1 MDAVWVF
8 AAIAAVAGV
17 TSAAYWEPGD
27 ECYVDRNGTAVRTVV
42 EQVFGFGVFRLADS
56 VVPERVRITKPNEVF
71 VNVTTLDQA
80 RQALLDLRLSARQL
94 MTILQRMLDLTDAR
108 GSDTN
113 IPEWLQSDVVV
124 ACERLIINVT
134 DEITPDLID
143 KLMVILNLHRV
154 HRSSRQSAPQRFWTS
169 CVVLSMFRSFGLA
182 IVNGG
187 DPDSNTY
194 FGQFVRLSRSPLF
207 IPTNYSTAHAKW
219 LEVSETYQWGGVYSS
234 FSSAVLGYS
243 IECAL
248 WAPSE
253 HPELVHQA
261 ALSLVR
267 NRRDVPRPLVQ
278 ELQQIADSILER
290 RDSGRIATLEDVSTL
305 LLMIFID
312 WDYSRHV
319 PLQTLAGAIQQ
330 LGPRALLQIDLL
342 EMMIGAGLGVT
353 LDAFAEAV
361 KEKIRTSDNTEFATV
376 LAVLDNCLSEPA
388 RSRVNHLD
396 IVVSE
401 FNRPERQA
409 EAGFFGPPRLW
420 GLGAWRAFVSVI
432 GESLSPTNV
441 LSVPGRSLNNLSLS
455 LLPVLTD
462 SDCDRVVPLLEWRC
476 LGEESI
482 VKAYEFAVN
491 ITSLGA
497 GPTPLLASAFE
508 SVIWDAIHGNVSDNA
523 DLCYALMGYSI
534 TRSSGKPLPLQSLP
548 YDTLVK
554 VFHWTIGTIACDPGL
569 PGLLF
574 VAQFLADALHLHQ
587 KSQMVFEVVT
597 QMVHIQ
603 ARPTSE
609 PRQFTR
615 WAALDN
621 LRRDRIANL
630 SGRCRAALYLAR
642 FPCSRLLAPNPKLE
656 MPHALSAIDI
666 GYNALWNEIPPTS
679 VPSLPDDRRT
689 TNTETVS
696 RPAQGFLLPATT
708 LGMLSAAAIAY
719 SRGRRPSPEPS
730 VPARSKRRERLMPIV
745 AWAVGALGGAAV
757 ERMLIRVPE
766 RISPHD
772 VTGEDFDSSETT
784 FADWMMV
791 HGGCII
797 FGIVTLLCA
806 INLAII
812 LKEFARQP
820 RPRDIVYRPPA
831 TWDWTNVANTLT
843 DNDFA
848 VADGWPA

>member
-143 KLMVILNLHRV
+143 KLM
-154 HRSSRQSAPQRFWTS
+154 
-169 CVVLSMFRSFGLA
+169 
-182 IVNGG
+182 
-187 DPDSNTY
+187 
-194 FGQFVRLSRSPLF
+194 
-207 IPTNYSTAHAKW
+207 
-219 LEVSETYQWGGVYSS
+219 
-234 FSSAVLGYS
+234 
-243 IECAL
+243 
-248 WAPSE
+248 
-253 HPELVHQA
+253 
-261 ALSLVR
+261 
-267 NRRDVPRPLVQ
+267 DVPRRLVLK
-278 ELQQIADSILER
+278 LQQIADSILER
-290 RDSGRIATLEDVSTL
+290 RDSGRIAPLEDVSTL
-305 LLMIFID
+305 LLMISID

-319 PLQTLAGAIQQ
+319 PLESLAGAIQP

-342 EMMIGAGLGVT
+342 EMMVGAGLGIT

-376 LAVLDNCLSEPA
+376 LAAVDNCLSEPA

-396 IVVSE
+396 LVVSE

-409 EAGFFGPPRLW
+409 EAGFFGPPRFW
-420 GLGAWRAFVSVI
+420 GLGAWRAFVLMI
-432 GESLSPTNV
+432 GESVSPTNV
-441 LSVPGRSLNNLSLS
+441 LSVPGRSLNNLSVS

-482 VKAYEFAVN
+482 VKAYELAVN

-548 YDTLVK
+548 YDTVVK
-554 VFHWTIGTIACDPGL
+554 VFHWTIGTIACDPG
-569 PGLLF
+569 
-574 VAQFLADALHLHQ
+574 
-587 KSQMVFEVVT
+587 M
-597 QMVHIQ
+597 
-603 ARPTSE
+603 
-609 PRQFTR
+609 
-615 WAALDN
+615 
-621 LRRDRIANL
+621 
-630 SGRCRAALYLAR
+630 
-642 FPCSRLLAPNPKLE
+642 
-656 MPHALSAIDI
+656 
-666 GYNALWNEIPPTS
+666 
-679 VPSLPDDRRT
+679 
-689 TNTETVS
+689 
-696 RPAQGFLLPATT
+696 QG
-708 LGMLSAAAIAY
+708 
-719 SRGRRPSPEPS
+719 
-730 VPARSKRRERLMPIV
+730 
-745 AWAVGALGGAAV
+745 
-757 ERMLIRVPE
+757 
-766 RISPHD
+766 D
-772 VTGEDFDSSETT
+772 
-784 FADWMMV
+784 
-791 HGGCII
+791 
-797 FGIVTLLCA
+797 
-806 INLAII
+806 
-812 LKEFARQP
+812 
-820 RPRDIVYRPPA
+820 
-831 TWDWTNVANTLT
+831 
-843 DNDFA
+843 
-848 VADGWPA
+848 